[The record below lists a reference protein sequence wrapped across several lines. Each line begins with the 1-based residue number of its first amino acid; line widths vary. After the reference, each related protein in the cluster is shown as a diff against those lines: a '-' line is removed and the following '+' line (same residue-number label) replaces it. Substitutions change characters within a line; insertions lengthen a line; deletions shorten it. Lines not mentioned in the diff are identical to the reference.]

1 MRWGN
6 LGWIAFCGGQQIRL
20 RFVAVVGGGWPE
32 TAVAR
37 GVFRAASGFG
47 VGWRAPGPEPA
58 PGSFLLVLGS
68 FLLVLVGLSFWRGAG
83 RWAIILWSLGSFVIF
98 SNLLRVFWQFVYT
111 MFISNNRTSFYLW

>member
-47 VGWRAPGPEPA
+47 VGWRAVG
-58 PGSFLLVLGS
+58 GLVSVFSGVFCCCWRGLIFAGGLGAE
-68 FLLVLVGLSFWRGAG
+68 LSFCGIRALS
-83 RWAIILWSLGSFVIF
+83 RYFL
-98 SNLLRVFWQFVYT
+98 VF
-111 MFISNNRTSFYLW
+111 